1 MFNNQNKAVLCVK
14 WDWLFSCV
22 QLVIKMCYCDC
33 VRENWRELSN
43 DVSLL
48 ETRDIYEDSAFSNN
62 IPHTVNGSRVK
73 INLIHTS
80 VRPRPRLIVAFCSF
94 VSKHA
99 TFSKGILSTVQSRS
113 GMKTVNNVWLGIE
126 FLRHSCCWTFL
137 IRCIKVHWVIER
149 YVYISNE
156 QYRVTGRETTIAI
169 KSNVAVLKTS
179 QLLVKSRND

>member
-1 MFNNQNKAVLCVK
+1 MTISIGHQDVLL
-14 WDWLFSCV
+14 WLC
-22 QLVIKMCYCDC
+22 
-33 VRENWRELSN
+33 EAWRELMSN

-80 VRPRPRLIVAFCSF
+80 VRPRPRRIVAFCFEACYLLERNIIGRSVSF
-94 VSKHA
+94 WNE
-99 TFSKGILSTVQSRS
+99 
-113 GMKTVNNVWLGIE
+113 TVNNGVVGIE

-156 QYRVTGRETTIAI
+156 QHRVTGRETTVTI